1 MHELTV
7 LFLSAFFAATLLPIQ
22 SELVLAALRTSS
34 EYSTE
39 MLLIVV
45 TAGNVLG
52 ALLNWFL
59 GRYLVHF
66 KDRKWFPIK
75 EKSLNKATRFYQK
88 WGVWSLLLAWMPFI
102 GDPLTMIAGMFRLN
116 LPVFLLLVT
125 IGKAARYIFIL
136 WLIPGVEG
144 AV

>member
-1 MHELTV
+1 MHELIV
-7 LFLSAFFAATLLPIQ
+7 LFLSAFFAATLLPVQ

-45 TAGNVLG
+45 TTGNVLG
-52 ALLNWFL
+52 ALVNWFL

-66 KDRKWFPIK
+66 KDKKWFPIK

-88 WGVWSLLLAWMPFI
+88 WGVWSLLLAWTPFI
-102 GDPLTMIAGMFRLN
+102 GDPLTMIAGMFRVN
-116 LPVFLLLVT
+116 LPIFLLLVT
-125 IGKAARYIFIL
+125 IGKAARYIVIL
-136 WLIPGVEG
+136 WLIPGADG
-144 AV
+144 AA